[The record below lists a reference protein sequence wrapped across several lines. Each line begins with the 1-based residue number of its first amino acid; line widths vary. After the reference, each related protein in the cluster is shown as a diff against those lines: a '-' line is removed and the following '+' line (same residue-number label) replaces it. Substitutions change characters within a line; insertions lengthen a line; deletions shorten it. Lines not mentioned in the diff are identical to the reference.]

1 MNADP
6 PFPEIEVADAT
17 RRTRLANERTYLAW
31 WRTSLTAFA
40 VSLGAGRLVPDLT
53 GGSRWPYA
61 LDGAGFAVLA
71 IIMLV
76 YGSRR
81 EREVSRAL
89 QQGRFVEPD
98 GRLLKFMTAV
108 GVVLGT
114 LTLALVIFAP

>member
-1 MNADP
+1 MDVDP
-6 PFPEIEVADAT
+6 PRPEADLADAT

-53 GGSRWPYA
+53 GGERWPYV

-71 IIMLV
+71 ILLLV
-76 YGSRR
+76 YGSHR

-89 QQGRFVEPD
+89 REGRFVEPD
-98 GRLLKFMTAV
+98 RRLLAIMTGL
-108 GVVLGT
+108 GVVLGL